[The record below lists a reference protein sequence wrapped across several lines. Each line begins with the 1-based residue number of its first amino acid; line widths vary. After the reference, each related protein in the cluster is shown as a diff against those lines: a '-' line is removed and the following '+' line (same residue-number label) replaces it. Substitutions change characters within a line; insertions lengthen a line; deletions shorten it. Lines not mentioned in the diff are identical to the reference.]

1 MWDAACPCACV
12 FACVV
17 CLCVCVLSSWHSST
31 NLSSIFHSD
40 RKRPDSNSIVPWKVH
55 FHLSTSNKICH
66 VLKGQMPGLG
76 QMWGPVMIFTCQ
88 IPDFAPG
95 GGSHVTMIGAL
106 VLCPVRESLILS
118 VVTVA
123 KKRWEG
129 HHLSSPVVRLKSIDG
144 HTSIR
149 RVHLYCE

>member
-1 MWDAACPCACV
+1 MCVRACLHVCGVSVRVCAIFVAQFNLSSSLRWKAASIVPWKCGQLLVWDAACPCACV

-31 NLSSIFHSD
+31 NLSCIQIYHSD
-40 RKRPDSNSIVPWKVH
+40 GKRPDSNSIVPWKVH

-95 GGSHVTMIGAL
+95 GGGCLT
-106 VLCPVRESLILS
+106 
-118 VVTVA
+118 
-123 KKRWEG
+123 
-129 HHLSSPVVRLKSIDG
+129 
-144 HTSIR
+144 
-149 RVHLYCE
+149 